1 MRDDEPIAAGSEQP
15 DERDARIDAALRS
28 YAEPPELSAP
38 RVALARIMEQTRT
51 ERPAQP
57 ARQIF
62 WWKWGLAGAAACLL
76 VIAAALWVMRAP
88 QVPQIARSPQ
98 PPGVVTVPKPPAVAE
113 ARIPAIRRAAPA
125 HRFIAHR
132 ETAHSPAALPR
143 LAVFPTPQALSPEE
157 QALVAFATNVPPK
170 VQQQVLSAEKHVDDP
185 ITIADLKIRPLNAD
199 EQQPDSQKE
208 RK

>member
-88 QVPQIARSPQ
+88 QVPEVA
-98 PPGVVTVPKPPAVAE
+98 PAPRRRHGAE
-113 ARIPAIRRAAPA
+113 ASGRGRGPHSGHPPSRACPPLHRAPGDGA
-125 HRFIAHR
+125 QPGGITEARGF
-132 ETAHSPAALPR
+132 PDAAG
-143 LAVFPTPQALSPEE
+143 
-157 QALVAFATNVPPK
+157 
-170 VQQQVLSAEKHVDDP
+170 AE
-185 ITIADLKIRPLNAD
+185 
-199 EQQPDSQKE
+199 S
-208 RK
+208 